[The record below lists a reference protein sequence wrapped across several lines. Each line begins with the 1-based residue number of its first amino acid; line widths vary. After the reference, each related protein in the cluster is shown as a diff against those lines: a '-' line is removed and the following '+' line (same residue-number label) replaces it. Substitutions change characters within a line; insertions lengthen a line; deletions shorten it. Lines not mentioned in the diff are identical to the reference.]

1 MAIED
6 ERRRQ
11 QQARAQLNTGTP
23 AAPAAPKPPA
33 LARLGATI
41 GAGARER
48 EISHNRP
55 FQEKNPILTRVGK
68 DIATGARQLV
78 GGFRAG
84 RSGEELTPER
94 LNAPV
99 FQNNPAPAEEPIPSS
114 LSQTARGTDQLP
126 PGISVP
132 PPLTKTE
139 RVNPFTGDRF
149 IDQTDGRSRQ
159 LILSENAKSPD
170 LAQGTRPTKDGD
182 VPVATATRPDSE
194 TVEILRG
201 TQATQQLSTGVETPT
216 SIPRPGQSVDE
227 TFFNTGVEI
236 PSSFN
241 FDAEGLRAAQLNQ
254 LGPERFRELTER
266 QIAGSRQTTADAAL
280 INARNNVRATTLA
293 DERAFALQQPEVT
306 LGPNGEALLTT
317 RDRNGEFKQTD
328 LEAFRRGDT
337 AAPKGYKL
345 EKGEDGLGI
354 LVNQDDGSIIPVE
367 QQLLQQDRQTIAAA
381 SEQGEG
387 AFRRALDITF
397 QAFDKRQEQAGFDDD
412 YLDADEEE
420 RFLLFQRQL
429 GITQ

>member
-6 ERRRQ
+6 DRRRQ

-41 GAGARER
+41 GASARER
-48 EISHNRP
+48 EINHNRP

-68 DIATGARQLV
+68 DIAAGTRQLV

-114 LSQTARGTDQLP
+114 LSQVAPTNTPNVVQRTNQQ
-126 PGISVP
+126 
-132 PPLTKTE
+132 
-139 RVNPFTGDRF
+139 TGDRF
-149 IDQTDGRSRQ
+149 NEITGPVRPDGTRRQQ

-216 SIPRPGQSVDE
+216 SIPRPGQSVDD